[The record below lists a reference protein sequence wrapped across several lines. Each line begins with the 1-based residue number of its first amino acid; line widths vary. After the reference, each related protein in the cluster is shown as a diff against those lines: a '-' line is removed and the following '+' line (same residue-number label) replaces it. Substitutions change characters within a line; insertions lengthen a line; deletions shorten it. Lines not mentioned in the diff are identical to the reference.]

1 MDVKREAENLMPDS
15 LPRWIL
21 GLSILIASVL
31 YKFYPDLPKSWLP
44 QTEEV
49 YFLTRLLL
57 SGSVLL
63 LGSVS
68 LVILLARHDKKIR
81 LQYAALKSD
90 FNALADDSQGRATF
104 NKALQSQLATN
115 AQELDVLKKSHAELE
130 RISNERKFLLEVAEK
145 KIAELSKPIEAA
157 GASSEPGPD
166 DYHAPRRRLPPAAW

>member
-1 MDVKREAENLMPDS
+1 MPDS

-21 GLSILIASVL
+21 GLSILLASVL

-81 LQYAALKSD
+81 LHYAALKSD
-90 FNALADDSQGRATF
+90 FNALADDSQGRAT
-104 NKALQSQLATN
+104 
-115 AQELDVLKKSHAELE
+115 LDMPPENCA
-130 RISNERKFLLEVAEK
+130 IS
-145 KIAELSKPIEAA
+145 
-157 GASSEPGPD
+157 D
-166 DYHAPRRRLPPAAW
+166 